1 MEEMIM
7 GFFTG
12 LDYSAIIGQ
21 RWSTDNLIWVWGR
34 LCYSSGFHLS
44 RTTDVFQASVFYL
57 QYAQSVFEKDQVKC
71 YCILF

>member
-7 GFFTG
+7 GFFIG

-21 RWSTDNLIWVWGR
+21 RWSTDNLIWVWGCLR
-34 LCYSSGFHLS
+34 YSSGFHLS
-44 RTTDVFQASVFYL
+44 QTTDVFQASVFY
-57 QYAQSVFEKDQVKC
+57 AQSIFEKDQVKC